1 MSRWAVFLDRDG
13 TIVDE
18 VGLIDDAERLSLLPG
33 AAEALKRLK
42 RADAFLVVITNQ
54 PVVARGMV
62 DERGLG
68 RIHERLKA
76 MLALE
81 GAAVDDILYCPHH
94 PELRRPETD
103 VREYVRDC
111 DCRKPKPGMILEA
124 ARRHGIDLGR
134 SFVVGDS
141 TRDVGAARAA
151 GCRAVLVE
159 TGFAGRD
166 GRCPDAA
173 PDAKVKDLAAA
184 ADWILARAGAAR

>member
-1 MSRWAVFLDRDG
+1 MSWAVFLDRDG

-18 VGLIDDAERLSLLPG
+18 VGLIDDAAKLSLLTG

-42 RADAFLVVITNQ
+42 RAGALLVVITNQ
-54 PVVARGMV
+54 PVVARGML
-62 DERGLG
+62 DEKGLEG
-68 RIHERLKA
+68 VHERLKA

-81 GAAVDDILYCPHH
+81 GAALDEVLYCPHH

-111 DCRKPKPGMILEA
+111 ECRKPRPGMILEA
-124 ARRHGIDLGR
+124 ARRHGIDLAR

-159 TGFAGRD
+159 TGFGGRD
-166 GRCPDAA
+166 GRCPGVS
-173 PDAKVKDLAAA
+173 PDAKVADLAAA
-184 ADWILARAGAAR
+184 ADWILAQVEAPK